1 MQPQGHKIVGDLLEN
16 GKISYKT
23 ENGVVTYDSPSTWAT
38 FVKKG
43 INPQKKSGCGWN
55 SVKYNVGKVY
65 VFFVSSQLSITVKFK
80 F

>member
-1 MQPQGHKIVGDLLEN
+1 MQSQGHKIVGDLLEN

-55 SVKYNVGKVY
+55 SVKYNVGFICNP
-65 VFFVSSQLSITVKFK
+65 FFCNFTTE
-80 F
+80 